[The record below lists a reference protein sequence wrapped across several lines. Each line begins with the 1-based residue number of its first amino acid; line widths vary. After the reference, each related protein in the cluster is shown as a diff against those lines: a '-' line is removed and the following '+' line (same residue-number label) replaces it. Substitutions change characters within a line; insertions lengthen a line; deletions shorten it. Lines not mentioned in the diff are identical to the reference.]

1 MEHLKKYIK
10 LSMKMLNEADGYA
23 DKYVEAK
30 MKSQSTDAD
39 MYYSLAQLHMDG
51 YNKVRIPL
59 ANHINQMKRDDP
71 KTMVEDMVMM
81 IRDVEKDLENSI
93 QEKLRK

>member
-10 LSMKMLNEADGYA
+10 LSMKLLNEGDHYA
-23 DKYVEAK
+23 DEYITAK
-30 MKSQSTDAD
+30 MKGNTTDAD

-51 YNKVRIPL
+51 YNKIRIPL
-59 ANHINQMKRDDP
+59 ANYVNQMKKDDP
-71 KTMVEDMVMM
+71 KTMVEEMIMM
-81 IRDVEKDLENSI
+81 IREVEHDLEHSI

>member
-10 LSMKMLNEADGYA
+10 LSMRMLQEAEKYA
-23 DKYVEAK
+23 DCYVEAK
-30 MKSQSTDAD
+30 MKGYTTDAD
-39 MYYSLAQLHMDG
+39 MYYNLAQLHMEG

-59 ANHINQMKRDDP
+59 ANHVNQMKRDDP
-71 KTMVEDMVMM
+71 KTMVEEMVMM
-81 IRDVEKDLENSI
+81 LRDVERDLESSI

>member
-1 MEHLKKYIK
+1 
-10 LSMKMLNEADGYA
+10 MLQEAEKYA
-23 DKYVEAK
+23 DCYVEAK
-30 MKSQSTDAD
+30 VKGHSTDAD
-39 MYYSLAQLHMDG
+39 MYYNLAQLHMDG
-51 YNKVRIPL
+51 YNKIRIPL
-59 ANHINQMKRDDP
+59 ANHVNQMKRDDP

>member
-10 LSMKMLNEADGYA
+10 LSMKMLNESDMYA

-30 MKSQSTDAD
+30 MKGHSTDAD
-39 MYYSLAQLHMDG
+39 MYYNLAQLHMDG

-59 ANHINQMKRDDP
+59 ANHINQMKREDP

>member
-10 LSMKMLNEADGYA
+10 LSMRMLQEAEKYA
-23 DKYVEAK
+23 DCYVDAK
-30 MKSQSTDAD
+30 MKGHTTDAD
-39 MYYSLAQLHMDG
+39 MYYNLAQLHMDG

-71 KTMVEDMVMM
+71 KTMVEEMVMM
-81 IRDVEKDLENSI
+81 IRDVERDLESGI

>member
-10 LSMKMLNEADGYA
+10 LSMKMLNEADHYA
-23 DKYVEAK
+23 DEYVTAK
-30 MKSQSTDAD
+30 MKSDNTDAD
-39 MYYSLAQLHMDG
+39 MYYNLAQLHMDG

-59 ANHINQMKRDDP
+59 ASHINQMKREDP
-71 KTMVEDMVMM
+71 KTMVEEMVMM
-81 IRDVEKDLENSI
+81 IRDVERDLESSI

>member
-1 MEHLKKYIK
+1 MDYLKKYIK
-10 LSMKMLNEADGYA
+10 LSMKMLNEADHYA
-23 DKYVEAK
+23 DEYVACK
-30 MKSQSTDAD
+30 NKGNSTDAD
-39 MYYSLAQLHMDG
+39 MYYNLAQLHMDG

-59 ANHINQMKRDDP
+59 ANHVNQMKREDP

-81 IRDVEKDLENSI
+81 IRDVEHDLEHSI